1 MVVTLTLAATGQL
14 SLADI
19 GFIGAFMGIIFP
31 NAYAWMLNTSRGG
44 TTTSAK
50 IMLSAISGATAGPY
64 VLGWVLPLF
73 GATSVLVTL
82 LIAGLLTIY
91 LMSVTQLKARS
102 K

>member
-1 MVVTLTLAATGQL
+1 
-14 SLADI
+14 
-19 GFIGAFMGIIFP
+19 MGIIFP

-44 TTTSAK
+44 TTTGAK

-73 GATSVLVTL
+73 GTTAVLVTL
-82 LIAGLLTIY
+82 LIAGLVTIG
-91 LMSVTQLKARS
+91 LMSITQLRARA